1 MSLDGVPGAIFPRSV
16 ARPDPFAADQ
26 ENKKDPPSTGIKTPL
41 SHVLVRIDACRR
53 FCLRVAGV
61 GGTRIAMDCSQF
73 ATATRSIEEN
83 IVETI
88 SIRTAEL
95 EYPGLQAEVKGWYE
109 QGAMILGEYVGRLRA
124 FWFRSATACWLYAS
138 VIASVAI
145 YDIFLTIKYASS
157 LPQMEVNPVGRW
169 LMNLKDAP
177 MYYLDQ
183 PPDVLPFLILK
194 GLGTCV
200 VVATIHAL
208 VRWKGDMGH
217 AVGFGVS
224 VFQVGLAGYL
234 TFR

>member
-1 MSLDGVPGAIFPRSV
+1 M
-16 ARPDPFAADQ
+16 
-26 ENKKDPPSTGIKTPL
+26 
-41 SHVLVRIDACRR
+41 
-53 FCLRVAGV
+53 
-61 GGTRIAMDCSQF
+61 
-73 ATATRSIEEN
+73 
-83 IVETI
+83 ETI
-88 SIRTAEL
+88 SIRTAEM
-95 EYPGLQAEVKGWYE
+95 EYPGLQAEVTGWCDH
-109 QGAMILGEYVGRLRA
+109 AKGRLQEFA
-124 FWFRSATACWLYAS
+124 VKLKAACFHSTMASWLYAM
-138 VIASVAI
+138 VISAVAI
-145 YDIFLTIKYASS
+145 YDIVLTIRYANS
-157 LPQMEVNPVGRW
+157 LPQLEINPVGRW

-224 VFQVGLAGYL
+224 LFQVGLAGYL

>member
-1 MSLDGVPGAIFPRSV
+1 MSGGGRWHKNRILFVS
-16 ARPDPFAADQ
+16 FA
-26 ENKKDPPSTGIKTPL
+26 N
-41 SHVLVRIDACRR
+41 
-53 FCLRVAGV
+53 
-61 GGTRIAMDCSQF
+61 
-73 ATATRSIEEN
+73 ATRSIEEN
-83 IVETI
+83 TVETI
-88 SIRTAEL
+88 SIRTVEL

-109 QGAMILGEYVGRLRA
+109 QGAMILGEWIGRLRA

-194 GLGTCV
+194 GVGTCV

-224 VFQVGLAGYL
+224 LFQVGLAGYL